1 MLWRGATLRSRVFGR
16 LKKHVVQRRAQKAR
30 LVCACASVP
39 WFSVTSKGCCC
50 ARAALPSCTDTRA
63 WVP

>member
-39 WFSVTSKGCCC
+39 WFSVTSKGCHVLLR
-50 ARAALPSCTDTRA
+50 ARGVAQLH
-63 WVP
+63 